1 MAVQRLEDKI
11 KGISIINPDEVERN
25 YYLYC
30 IDYAIK
36 NGFNHIQITGP
47 IHDHVKGN
55 IDGMTFNRKYSQFN
69 DEKNADYINM
79 CMEVVNEGLEISNKA
94 GIKTFMWH
102 HELDLPANFGKIFS
116 DVLNENGD
124 IEVSHP
130 LVADY
135 LENKILDFFYAYPK
149 MDGIILTL
157 HETKIPLLKLKNQK
171 LDKIARV
178 KHVVKILYDTCER
191 LGKELIVR
199 PFASLAK
206 DQTLMLQAFAEI
218 SDKLIVMDKWTKYDW
233 SLSLPDNDFFEE
245 ITQNPFIVE
254 GDVFGEYFG
263 KGRLPIM
270 FQEHIEHKYAHCNK
284 YPNSG
289 FVARIDRN
297 YQNPF
302 GSVNEV
308 NLVVNHAVLNN
319 LDVAEQ
325 VKKFF
330 ADKYGTYGAVV
341 QKIMEQTEANQKKIF
356 YLNGYYY
363 TQGSYFPE
371 VNHAKN
377 HFFFEIMR
385 EDYAIASNEWF
396 IPIGWQRGAIDYLL
410 QEKSE
415 AVVEAENLLKE
426 VLTLEGKL
434 DKAEYEDLYVKFK
447 NLDYVAK
454 IWNEMTLV
462 YYNYI
467 KYFETLDDKFE
478 KKLFLHLDNIDEL
491 HSKGRAEL
499 GEAFYNYLGARGFT
513 NAIPEFGGDFVA
525 CLKANYKYEKQV
537 RAVLSK
543 ENLLDYVVCGT
554 AYEGHKIQKEVN
566 FADTYFVGEDV
577 CRIPGNKSAKWSTI
591 NAHGWFS
598 YEMKTNADK
607 DTQFTFLLG
616 SSNDNLNVQITI
628 GSDVHVIDKKITG
641 KEEFS
646 FIYPASGKDNVR
658 VRIDRINANTPFVYI
673 IKTK

>member
-1 MAVQRLEDKI
+1 MAVSRLKNKI
-11 KGISIINPDEVERN
+11 KGISIINPDEVKRD
-25 YYLYC
+25 YYFYC

-36 NGFNHIQITGP
+36 NEFNHIQIIGP

-55 IDGMTFNRKYSQFN
+55 IDGMTFSRKYSQFN
-69 DEKNADYINM
+69 SEKNADYIKM
-79 CMEVVNEGLEISNKA
+79 CMQVVNEGLEISNKA

-102 HELDLPANFGKIFS
+102 HELDLPAGFGKAFP

-124 IEVSHP
+124 VEVSHP
-130 LVADY
+130 LIADF
-135 LENKILDFFYAYPK
+135 LKNKILDFFYAYPK
-149 MDGIILTL
+149 MDGIVLTL
-157 HETKIPLLKLKNQK
+157 HETKIPLLKLNNQK
-171 LDKIARV
+171 LDKIERV
-178 KHVVKILYDTCER
+178 KCVVKILYDTCES
-191 LGKELIVR
+191 LGKQLIVR
-199 PFASLAK
+199 PFASLAN
-206 DQTLMLQAFAEI
+206 DQTLMLQAFKEI

-233 SLSLPDNDFFEE
+233 LLSLPDNDFFDE

-254 GDVFGEYFG
+254 GDVFGEYYG

-270 FQEHIEHKYAHCNK
+270 FKGYIVHKYEYCNK

-308 NLVVNHAVLNN
+308 NLVANHAVLNN
-319 LDVAEQ
+319 LNVDEQ

-330 ADKYGTYGAVV
+330 ENRYGEYGFAV

-356 YLNGYYY
+356 YLNGFYY

-385 EDYAIASNEWF
+385 EDYAIVSNEWF
-396 IPIGWQRGAIDYLL
+396 IPISWKRGKIEYLL
-410 QEKSE
+410 QEKRE
-415 AVVEAENLLKE
+415 AVTEAENMLKD
-426 VLTLEGKL
+426 VLALEGKL
-434 DKAEYEDLYVKFK
+434 EKTVYKDLYVKFK

-467 KYFETLDDKFE
+467 KYFETLNDKFE
-478 KKLFLHLDNIDEL
+478 QELFLCLDKINEL
-491 HSKGRAEL
+491 HCKGRAEL
-499 GEAFYNYLGARGFT
+499 GEEFYNYFGARGFT
-513 NAIPEFGGDFVA
+513 SSIPEFGGDFVA

-543 ENLLDYVVCGT
+543 ENLVDYVVCGS

-598 YEMKTNADK
+598 YEIKTNVDK
-607 DTQFTFLLG
+607 DTEFTFLLG
-616 SSNDNLNVQITI
+616 SSSDNLNVKITI
-628 GSDVHVIDKKITG
+628 GNDVHVIDKKVTG

-646 FIYPASGKDNVR
+646 FVYPASGKDNVR
-658 VRIDRINANTPFVYI
+658 VRIDRMNANTPYVYI